1 MLAATRDAA
10 RETRRAASAALDWS
24 DLRLDRHA
32 VEHGRAEQPGDGAR
46 ESAPGR
52 RTQESGP
59 ASAGEPRAAAGDGTR
74 EGRASGAREAGVHE
88 VRAQEARAQEAG
100 AREVGDG
107 TPEAGAEDGWFDRA
121 EQSGQPEPAG
131 H

>member
-1 MLAATRDAA
+1 MATATANPPIYQLLVEEHGDVLAATRDAA

-46 ESAPGR
+46 E
-52 RTQESGP
+52 
-59 ASAGEPRAAAGDGTR
+59 
-74 EGRASGAREAGVHE
+74 EGASGAREAG
-88 VRAQEARAQEAG
+88 
-100 AREVGDG
+100 AREAGDG